1 MIDRII
7 AWSLANRLVVTLLF
21 AFLAVLGVHG
31 LVRTPID
38 AIPDLSENQVI
49 VFSDWPGRGPQEIE
63 DQVTYPLSVSLQGL
77 AGVKTLR
84 SSSEFG
90 FSMIELIFRDDVA
103 EGVARSRVL
112 DRLATLRSSLPS
124 GVAAT
129 LGPDAN
135 ALGQIFWYTLE
146 GGGRDLGELRA
157 LQDWYVR
164 YQLQSVEGV
173 AAVASVGGMPRE
185 WQVDVEPE
193 RLVSYGVTLG
203 EVYAAIARSNAAGGG
218 SVLHKGNAE
227 YVVRGLG
234 ALAGRD
240 DLENTVVRARSGVPI
255 RVKDV
260 AVVQL
265 GSEVRRSVLEKDG
278 REAVGGVVMMRQGE
292 NPLEVT
298 KAVRAKIDALTSGLP
313 PGVRVVP
320 FYDRTRLVTDA
331 IRTVGWT
338 VVQEIVVA
346 SLVIFLVMLHL
357 GASIVLCIALP
368 LAVLGAFGGMH
379 ALGIPSNIMSLSGI
393 AISIGVLVDQAI
405 VLTDNGMH
413 RLRERFGDRPVT
425 GDVRALLTASSQEVG
440 RPVFFAILIMIVS
453 FAPVFALTGIEGKM
467 FRPLAW
473 TKTLALISVGLLTIT
488 LLPAILPTVLRGRMR
503 KEEDSWLVR
512 SVIDVYRP
520 VLDWL
525 MDRRR
530 LVVGAFAVILATG
543 WILAGRL
550 GSEFMPPLDEG
561 SILDMPVTTPRASIT
576 QVADDLRARNA
587 ILRSFPEVELVVG
600 KAGRADTP
608 LDPSPLDMIETVI
621 TLKPHDLWPHRNL
634 EERDARRRVSAVMA
648 ALEARGI
655 LSNTAGASRDDLA
668 SAATRSAL
676 ERFDEH
682 LRGLARARQLESRTD
697 GLRWELEDAAPA
709 VFQAAAVDATI
720 AAARGRGLLKHEPE
734 AKDLADARMKP
745 PPDGKPYLRRK
756 TKAQL
761 LDELDAALHVPGWA
775 NIWTQPIINR
785 IEMLATGV
793 RTMVGVKVLGQDLD
807 KVQHASEDVARA
819 VRMVPGAADVFP
831 DRSIGKGTIEVAID
845 RARAARYGINAAD
858 VMDVIEVAVGGRPIT
873 QMIAGRERYPV
884 RLRYARSARL
894 DEESIRRIL
903 VAAPASM
910 AGGDESARAK
920 PPHAPPTEGMPGMPA
935 TPGLSTD
942 VAPAAAWSDGAGSV
956 PQALQIPLGQIA
968 SVRVVEGPAIIKG
981 ENGLLRNYVQ
991 LNVRGRDVVGFVH
1004 EAQRVVAQQ
1013 VKLPEGVHIEWTGQF
1028 EHQVHA
1034 RRTLSVVFPVVFALI
1049 FLILYVTYRD
1059 VAHASLVMMAVPGAL
1074 AGGVI
1079 FQKLFGFNF
1088 SVAVWVGY
1096 IACFGMATETGIV
1109 MLVYLRQAIGK
1120 AGGLKNIESEAQL
1133 RSLVLDGAV
1142 RRLRPKLL
1150 TEATCILGLAPMLWA
1165 TGVGAE
1171 VMRPMAA
1178 PVLGGILIADEV
1190 IDLFVPVLFFAIER
1204 RRWRKRAVRG
1214 RIDPALNELP
1224 IEISHA

>member
-7 AWSLANRLVVTLLF
+7 AWSLENRLVVTLLF
-21 AFLAVLGVHG
+21 ALGAAFGVHG
-31 LVRTPID
+31 LLRTPID

-49 VFSDWPGRGPQEIE
+49 VFADWPGRGPQEIE

-103 EGVARSRVL
+103 FGVARSRVL
-112 DRLATLRSSLPS
+112 DRLATLQSALPM
-124 GVAAT
+124 GVAAY

-135 ALGQIFWYTLE
+135 ALGQIFWYTIE
-146 GGGRDLGELRA
+146 GDGRDLGELRA

-185 WQVDVEPE
+185 WQVDVEPA

-203 EVYAAIARSNAAGGG
+203 EVYAAIGRSNATSGG
-218 SVLHKGNAE
+218 SVLHKANAE

-234 ALAGRD
+234 ALRGRD
-240 DLENTVVRARSGVPI
+240 DLENTVIRARSGVPI

-260 AVVQL
+260 AIVQL
-265 GSEVRRSVLEKDG
+265 GSELRRSVLEKDG
-278 REAVGGVVMMRQGE
+278 REAVGGVVMMRQGQ

-298 KAVRAKIDALTSGLP
+298 KAVRAKIEALTPGLP
-313 PGVRVVP
+313 SGVRIVP
-320 FYDRTRLVTDA
+320 FYDRTRLVNDA

-338 VVQEIVVA
+338 VVQEIAVA
-346 SLVIFLVMLHL
+346 SAVIFLVMLHI
-357 GASIVLCIALP
+357 GASIVLCVALP
-368 LAVLGAFGGMH
+368 LAVLGAFAGMY

-425 GDVRALLTASSQEVG
+425 GDVRALLIESSQEVG

-453 FAPVFALTGIEGKM
+453 FVPVFALTGMEGKM

-473 TKTLALISVGLLTIT
+473 TKTLALVSVGLLTIT

-503 KEEDSWLVR
+503 KEEDSWLIR

-530 LVVGAFAVILATG
+530 LVIGAFAVILAIG

-561 SILDMPVTTPRASIT
+561 SILDMPVTAPRASVT

-587 ILRSFPEVELVVG
+587 ILRSFPEVESVVG

-621 TLKPHDLWPHRNL
+621 NLRPHDQWPHRHL
-634 EERDARRRVSAVMA
+634 DEADARRKMSSVVAVLAKRGLVSVHDELA
-648 ALEARGI
+648 A
-655 LSNTAGASRDDLA
+655 
-668 SAATRSAL
+668 AATSGAL
-676 ERFDEH
+676 ERFDAH
-682 LRGLARARQLESRTD
+682 GRALARSRQLESGAGD
-697 GLRWELEDAAPA
+697 SWAELEAAAPA
-709 VFQAAAVDATI
+709 AFAAAAVEAGL
-720 AAARGRGLLKHEPE
+720 AAAREHGWLSREPSQDELAPLRSE
-734 AKDLADARMKP
+734 AA
-745 PPDGKPYLRRK
+745 GNWKPYLRRK

-761 LDELDAALHVPGWA
+761 LDELDTTLAVPGWA

-793 RTMVGVKVLGQDLD
+793 RTMVGVKVLGQDLE
-807 KVQHASEDVARA
+807 KVQRASEDVAKALRS
-819 VRMVPGAADVFP
+819 VPGAADVFP
-831 DRSIGKGTIEVAID
+831 DKSLGKGYIEVEVD
-845 RARAARYGINAAD
+845 RVRAARYGINAAD
-858 VMDVIEVAVGGRPIT
+858 VMDVVEVAVGGRPVT
-873 QMIAGRERYPV
+873 QMIVGRERYPV

-910 AGGDESARAK
+910 AAGDDRA
-920 PPHAPPTEGMPGMPA
+920 PRMQAPPRPAAEGMAGMAAAPGSPA
-935 TPGLSTD
+935 NA
-942 VAPAAAWSDGAGSV
+942 APAAGWNDAAGSREQ
-956 PQALQIPLGQIA
+956 PLQIPLGQIA
-968 SVRVVEGPAIIKG
+968 NVRVVEGPAIIKG

-991 LNVRGRDVVGFVH
+991 LNVRDRDVVGFVH
-1004 EAQRVVAQQ
+1004 EAQRVVSEQ
-1013 VKLPEGVHIEWTGQF
+1013 VKLPEGVHIEWTGQY

-1034 RRTLSVVFPVVFALI
+1034 RRTLSIVFPAVVALI

-1074 AGGVI
+1074 AGGVM
-1079 FQKLFGFNF
+1079 FQWLFGFNF

-1109 MLVYLRQAIGK
+1109 MLVYLRQAIKK
-1120 AGGLKNIESEAQL
+1120 AGGLAGIDSEAQL
-1133 RSLVLDGAV
+1133 RSLVMDGAV

-1165 TGVGAE
+1165 TGVGSE

-1190 IDLFVPVLFFAIER
+1190 IDLFVPVLFFAIEK
-1204 RRWRKRAVRG
+1204 RRWVKLRDQGPRAV
-1214 RIDPALNELP
+1214 
-1224 IEISHA
+1224 